1 MTAMQT
7 NLMQCAKYGLST
19 DRLTPHPFN
28 LCSNAGS
35 THTCISQRQPLD
47 MTLSTCT
54 QLLWLTM
61 VRPVLSGPCP
71 VKPLYGLGHH

>member
-1 MTAMQT
+1 MQT
-7 NLMQCAKYGLST
+7 NLMQCAAYGLST

-35 THTCISQRQPLD
+35 THTSISQRQPLD
-47 MTLSTCT
+47 ITLSTYT

-61 VRPVLSGPCP
+61 
-71 VKPLYGLGHH
+71 